1 MGRPK
6 LILKPISNR
15 RERDLAFMKRKK
27 ALMKKMSEFS
37 TVCGVKACLIMYDG
51 NGDAPP
57 LTWPQDPNEVHSIIE
72 RYEGV
77 KNEKLPKNFDLNN
90 FFENKKNMVE
100 GEISKVQKETLKIK
114 YPTWHPCFNNLGIE
128 ELRNFMARLDI
139 KLETCNRQRMKMLRK
154 HQIEAAN
161 FNLMQCMVQSESA
174 GPNPTQL
181 NFMQNISQ
189 NQLILAPPMMPLN
202 DGNLVTSYLLNLDR
216 GSSSQSQILNRGSSS
231 QSHIPDRGSSS
242 QSQILDKCSSSQSQ
256 ILDKGSSSQY
266 QMLNFDP
273 NLMQLREK
281 NKGVVHITNHV
292 DVPLDC
298 TNQIHAFENS
308 TNQLDVPLD
317 CANQIG
323 AFENSTNQ
331 LDVPLDCA
339 NQIETFG
346 NSTNQL
352 DMPIDLTTAL
362 DECLDYFSQLCEIE
376 DLTGQFDEVV
386 NWTSQPDES
395 INWLNQHS
403 VPVIGG
409 STKAMNGATNYDTNF
424 HGYENN
430 PESSLCNY
438 NGGIQSMQSYNYNV
452 AYENIASQSQNVTL
466 PPPVDGFQTNHYNML
481 QNPSLNQII

>member
-37 TVCGVKACLIMYDG
+37 TVCGVKTCLIIYDG
-51 NGDAPP
+51 NGDALP
-57 LTWPQDPNEVHSIIE
+57 LTWPQDPNEVHSIIK

-90 FFENKKNMVE
+90 FFEIKKNMVE

-114 YPTWHPCFNNLGIE
+114 YPTWHPSFNNLGIE

-139 KLETCNRQRMKMLRK
+139 KLETCNHQRMEVLRK

-174 GPNPTQL
+174 APNPTQL

-189 NQLILAPPMMPLN
+189 NQLILAPPMKPLN
-202 DGNLVTSYLLNLDR
+202 DGNLVASYLLNLDRSSSSQSQILDR
-216 GSSSQSQILNRGSSS
+216 GSSSQSHIL
-231 QSHIPDRGSSS
+231 DKGSSS
-242 QSQILDKCSSSQSQ
+242 QSQILDRCSSSQSQ
-256 ILDKGSSSQY
+256 ILDRGSSSQY

-323 AFENSTNQ
+323 
-331 LDVPLDCA
+331 
-339 NQIETFG
+339 TFG
-346 NSTNQL
+346 NSTDKL
-352 DMPIDLTTAL
+352 DMPVDLTTAL

-376 DLTGQFDEVV
+376 DLAGQFDEVV
-386 NWTSQPDES
+386 NWTRQPDES
-395 INWLNQHS
+395 INWPNQHG
-403 VPVIGG
+403 VPLIEG

-424 HGYENN
+424 HGYEQN
-430 PESSLCNY
+430 PESSLCYY
-438 NGGIQSMQSYNYNV
+438 NGGMQSMQPYNYN
-452 AYENIASQSQNVTL
+452 ATFQNIASQSENVQQRVSLPTL
-466 PPPVDGFQTNHYNML
+466 PPPVDEFQTNHYNNML
-481 QNPSLNQII
+481 QNPSYNRII